1 MLGIDRRDRKWKRM
15 VGTKAEE
22 RSLHFGREALDVV
35 RPTEEVLLQN
45 PKRKRAHAGW
55 VGRDHKTREI
65 SYLCRVTWSCLSTT
79 PDISRRECR

>member
-35 RPTEEVLLQN
+35 HLL
-45 PKRKRAHAGW
+45 RKCYF
-55 VGRDHKTREI
+55 KI
-65 SYLCRVTWSCLSTT
+65 
-79 PDISRRECR
+79 